1 MPHMSTYVRAYV
13 PGGTF
18 FFTVVTN
25 FRRPILVDSRA
36 RAALRH
42 ALQKTRLPYPFEIL
56 AIVLLPDHLHCIW
69 SLPDGDSDFS
79 NRWRLVK
86 SRFTGSFLHAGG
98 AETNP
103 SRSRRKHAERGIWHR
118 RFWERTVRDEHE
130 FERMCHYIHYNPVK
144 HGLVRCP
151 HDWPYSSFHRFVGD
165 GRYEID
171 WGCTCNKRT
180 FNAASMDGM
189 SDVVGE

>member
-1 MPHMSTYVRAYV
+1 MSTYVRTGV

-25 FRRPILVDSRA
+25 FRRPILLDPRA

-42 ALQKTRLPYPFEIL
+42 AFEKTRSAYPFEIL
-56 AIVLLPDHLHCIW
+56 AIVLLTDHLHCIW

-86 SRFTGSFLHAGG
+86 SRFTRSFLHAGG
-98 AETNP
+98 AETTP
-103 SRSRRKHAERGIWHR
+103 SRSRRKHVERGVWQR
-118 RFWERTVRDEHE
+118 RFWERAVRDEDE

-151 HDWPYSSFHRFVGD
+151 HDWSYSSFHRFVGD
-165 GRYEID
+165 GRYETD
-171 WGCTCNKRT
+171 WGCTCKNLT
-180 FNAASMDGM
+180 FDATSIDGM
-189 SDVVGE
+189 SHVVGE